1 MRPDVRGGL
10 LQAMSSNLAATNRD
24 LAQSI
29 ASQHFRSD
37 LYYRLSVFPIRM
49 PVLRDRKQDIP
60 QLVRYFVQNFARRM
74 KKRIE
79 TIPTETMNTLVNW
92 TWPGNVREL
101 ENMIERS
108 VILSQGPILTVPLGE
123 LRLAAENSHHDGS
136 LKSVRREHIVRV
148 LGETGGVLAGPR
160 GAAARLG
167 LKRTTLYS
175 RIKKIGISREE
186 YANYQRDKEQ
196 GT

>member
-1 MRPDVRGGL
+1 
-10 LQAMSSNLAATNRD
+10 
-24 LAQSI
+24 
-29 ASQHFRSD
+29 
-37 LYYRLSVFPIRM
+37 M
-49 PVLRDRKQDIP
+49 PELRERKRDIP
-60 QLVRYFVQNFARRM
+60 LLVRYFVQDFARRM

-123 LRLAAENSHHDGS
+123 LRLAVQNSHHDGS
-136 LKSVRREHIVRV
+136 LESVRRENIVRV
-148 LGETGGVLAGPR
+148 LRETGGVLAGPW
-160 GAAARLG
+160 GAAAQLG

-175 RIKKIGISREE
+175 RIKKMGISREE
-186 YANYQRDKEQ
+186 YENQQCDKEH
-196 GT
+196 GN